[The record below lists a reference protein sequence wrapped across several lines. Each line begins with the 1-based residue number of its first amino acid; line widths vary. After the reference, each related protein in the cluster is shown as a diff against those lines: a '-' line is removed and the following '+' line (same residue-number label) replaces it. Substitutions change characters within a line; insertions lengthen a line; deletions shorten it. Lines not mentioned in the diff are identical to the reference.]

1 MSGSPRRSREIE
13 KEPKPPWSAV
23 PRDVKDEVAKILRSR
38 VVRAERVY
46 GGYAPSATFRLKLAN
61 GKRAFFKASYPAPKG
76 SGVRWFMDHE
86 AKNYRS
92 LERFIRPWAPK
103 FLGAFEYESWHI
115 LLLEDLGPRS
125 VPPWTATK
133 ARNAARSYARFHRK
147 TLGKRLPGSLSR
159 TDYLEYARFWRTLGK
174 TGEIARTASLAG
186 RRADEAEEWLAVA
199 LPLLIAHER
208 RLEEARPP
216 FVLLHFDTRS
226 DNVRIQ
232 GDRLR
237 IFDWPF
243 ASVGPAEFDVV
254 AFCQAVAAEGGPIA
268 ERVLGWYEEVLKL
281 RPEMI
286 DASLSAISGYFADR
300 GWRPP
305 IEGLPRVRRWQRTQ
319 LKECLRWAARR
330 FELPEPRWVAAVAG

>member
-1 MSGSPRRSREIE
+1 VSRQGA
-13 KEPKPPWSAV
+13 EPKPPWSAV
-23 PRDVKDEVAKILRSR
+23 PQDVKDEVAKILRSP

-92 LERFIRPWAPK
+92 LECFIRPWAPK
-103 FLGAFEYESWHI
+103 FFGSFGYGGWHI

-125 VPPWTATK
+125 VPPWTPTK

-147 TLGKRLPGSLSR
+147 TLGKRLPRSLSR
-159 TDYLEYARFWRTLGK
+159 TDYVEYARFWRTLGK
-174 TGEIARTASLAG
+174 TGEIVQTASLAG
-186 RRADEAEEWLAVA
+186 RRAGEAEEWLAVA
-199 LPLLIAHER
+199 LPALITHER
-208 RLEEARPP
+208 QLEDARAP
-216 FVLLHFDTRS
+216 FALLHFDTRS

-254 AFCQAVAAEGGPIA
+254 AFCQAVAAERGPSP

-286 DASLSAISGYFADR
+286 DASLAAVSGYFADR

-305 IEGLPRVRRWQRTQ
+305 IVGLPRVRRWQRTQ
-319 LKECLRWAARR
+319 LKECLGWAARR
-330 FELPEPRWVAAVAG
+330 FDLPEPRWVDAVAG

>member
-1 MSGSPRRSREIE
+1 VSRQGA
-13 KEPKPPWSAV
+13 EPKPPWSAV
-23 PRDVKDEVAKILRSR
+23 PKEIKDEVATVLRSP
-38 VVRAERVY
+38 VARAERVY

-76 SGVRWFMDHE
+76 SGVRWFIDHE
-86 AKNYRS
+86 AENYRT

-103 FLGAFEYESWHI
+103 FFGSFGYEGWHV

-125 VPPWTATK
+125 VPPWTPTK

-147 TLGKRLPGSLSR
+147 TWGKRLPRSLSR
-159 TDYLEYARFWRTLGK
+159 TGYLEYAKFWRTLRK

-186 RRADEAEEWLAVA
+186 RRAAEAEEWLAVA
-199 LPLLIAHER
+199 LPVFIAHER
-208 RLEEARPP
+208 GLEKARPP
-216 FVLLHFDTRS
+216 FVLLHFDARS

-243 ASVGPAEFDVV
+243 ASAGPAEFDVV
-254 AFCQAVAAEGGPIA
+254 AFCQAVAAEGGPDA
-268 ERVLGWYEEVLKL
+268 ERVLGWYEEVLTL

-286 DASLSAISGYFADR
+286 DATVAAISGYFADR
-300 GWRPP
+300 AWRPP

-319 LKECLRWAARR
+319 LKECLRWSARR
-330 FELPEPRWVAAVAG
+330 FDLPEPRWLDAVTD

>member
-1 MSGSPRRSREIE
+1 VSRQGA
-13 KEPKPPWSAV
+13 EPKPPWSAV
-23 PRDVKDEVAKILRSR
+23 PQEIKDEVATILRAP
-38 VVRAERVY
+38 VARAERVY

-86 AKNYRS
+86 AQNYRS

-103 FLGAFEYESWHI
+103 FYGSFGRDGWHV

-125 VPPWTATK
+125 VPPWTPAK
-133 ARNAARSYARFHRK
+133 ARKAARSYARFHRK
-147 TLGKRLPGSLSR
+147 TLGERLPRSLSR
-159 TDYLEYARFWRTLGK
+159 TDHVEYARFWRTLAK
-174 TGEIARTASLAG
+174 TSEIARTASLAR
-186 RRADEAEEWLAVA
+186 RRAPEAEEWLAVA
-199 LPLLIAHER
+199 LPVLIAHER
-208 RLEEARPP
+208 DLEKARPP
-216 FVLLHFDTRS
+216 FALLHFDTRS
-226 DNVRIQ
+226 DNVRLH

-243 ASVGPAEFDVV
+243 ATVGPAEVDVV
-254 AFCQAVAAEGGPIA
+254 AFSQAIAAEGGPSA
-268 ERVLGWYEEVLKL
+268 ERVLAWYEEVLGL

-286 DASLSAISGYFADR
+286 DASLAGISGYFADR

-305 IEGLPRVRRWQRTQ
+305 IVGLPRVRRWQREQ

-330 FELPEPRWVAAVAG
+330 FDLPEPRWLDAVVK

>member
-1 MSGSPRRSREIE
+1 
-13 KEPKPPWSAV
+13 
-23 PRDVKDEVAKILRSR
+23 VATVLRSP
-38 VVRAERVY
+38 VARAERVY
-46 GGYAPSATFRLKLAN
+46 GGYAPSATFRLRLAN

-92 LERFIRPWAPK
+92 LERLIRPWAPK
-103 FLGAFEYESWHI
+103 FYGSFARDGWHV

-125 VPPWTATK
+125 VPPWTSGK
-133 ARNAARSYARFHRK
+133 ARAAARSYARFHRK
-147 TLGKRLPGSLSR
+147 TRGKRLPRSVPR
-159 TDYLEYARFWRTLGK
+159 KDFVEYARFWRTLGT
-174 TGEIARTASLAG
+174 TGELARTASLAG
-186 RRADEAEEWLAVA
+186 HRVDEAEEWLAVA
-199 LPLLIAHER
+199 FPVLVAHER
-208 RLEEARPP
+208 DLEHAPAP
-216 FVLLHFDTRS
+216 FALLHFDTRS

-243 ASVGPAEFDVV
+243 ASAGPAEFDVV
-254 AFCQAVAAEGGPIA
+254 AFCQAVAAEGGPSA
-268 ERVLGWYEEVLKL
+268 ERVLAWYEEVTRL

-286 DASLSAISGYFADR
+286 DASLAGIAGYFADR

-330 FELPEPRWVAAVAG
+330 FDLPEPRWLDAVAG

>member
-1 MSGSPRRSREIE
+1 VSRQGAEL
-13 KEPKPPWSAV
+13 KPPWSAV
-23 PRDVKDEVAKILRSR
+23 PREIKDKVGKTLGSPVA
-38 VVRAERVY
+38 RAERVY
-46 GGYAPSATFRLKLAN
+46 GGYAPSATFRLRLAN

-103 FLGAFEYESWHI
+103 FFGSFAYEGWHI
-115 LLLEDLGPRS
+115 LLLEDLGPKS
-125 VPPWTATK
+125 VPPWTPTK

-147 TLGKRLPGSLSR
+147 TLGKRLPRSLSR
-159 TDYLEYARFWRTLGK
+159 SDYVEYARFWRTLGK
-174 TGEIARTASLAG
+174 TGEIARTASLAS
-186 RRADEAEEWLAVA
+186 RRAGEAEEWLAVA
-199 LPLLIAHER
+199 LPVFIAHER
-208 RLEEARPP
+208 RLEQARAP

-243 ASVGPAEFDVV
+243 ATVGPAEFDAV
-254 AFCQAVAAEGGPIA
+254 AFCQAVAAEGGPSA
-268 ERVLGWYEEVLKL
+268 DRVLGWYEEVLKL

-286 DASLSAISGYFADR
+286 DASLAAVTGYFADR

-319 LKECLRWAARR
+319 LKECLRWAADR
-330 FELPEPRWVAAVAG
+330 FALPEPRWTEAVGG